1 MDFIHTSHLIHTFIR
16 LCLIA
21 LNCTHFST
29 KYLSVQCALN
39 NNYDRATLRL
49 YYENKG
55 ESENINLNNEDLCD
69 TVNSSSLLEM
79 LASFSASD

>member
-1 MDFIHTSHLIHTFIR
+1 MGISRGDGGSGTRSSIITIS
-16 LCLIA
+16 
-21 LNCTHFST
+21 
-29 KYLSVQCALN
+29 
-39 NNYDRATLRL
+39 DRATLRL